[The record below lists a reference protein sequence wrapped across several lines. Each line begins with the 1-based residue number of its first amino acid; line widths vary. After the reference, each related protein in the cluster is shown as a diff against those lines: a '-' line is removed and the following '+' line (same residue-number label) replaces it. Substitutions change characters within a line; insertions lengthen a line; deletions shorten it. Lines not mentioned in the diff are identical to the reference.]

1 MFNEIGI
8 NAQKASKVIARLST
22 EEKNTVLHD
31 MSQELINN
39 KDSILS
45 SNKLDLENSKELNLS
60 PALID
65 RLTLNEERILGMS
78 NGLQKIIPLPD
89 PVGEV
94 TKEWTSDDGLSISKV
109 RSPFGV
115 IGVIYEAR
123 PNVTSDVSG
132 LCLKSGNAVILRGSS
147 YCLDSNKAILQTLQ
161 NALKKNN
168 LDENIVQLIDSKDRE
183 DTLKFMQMT
192 DYIDLIVPR
201 GGRSLI
207 NALVENAKVPFIL
220 DGDGN
225 VHLYVHSD
233 AKRSDILNIV
243 LNSKVQRP
251 GVCNALETLIIHND
265 IYKEMGDEIIQSLLD
280 EDVELFLDKKIVNNH
295 ENIEEATDL
304 HYETEFHDL
313 KLAIKIVDDL
323 NEAINHINL
332 FSSGHTESILTESD
346 EAAELFTS
354 SIDSSVLFVNA
365 STRFTD
371 GEMFG
376 FGAEIGISTQKLHVR
391 GPMGLEALTSEKYVV
406 KGNGTIRKWIN
417 QKLILKNLKNTIILQ
432 RKIL

>member
-8 NAQKASKVIARLST
+8 NAQKASKVIASLST
-22 EEKNTVLHD
+22 DEKNTVLYD
-31 MSQELINN
+31 MSQELLDNT
-39 KDSILS
+39 DSILS
-45 SNKLDLENSKELNLS
+45 SNKLDLENSQELELS
-60 PALID
+60 TALID
-65 RLTLNEERILGMS
+65 RLTLNEDRIIGMS

-94 TKEWTSDDGLSISKV
+94 TKEWESEDGLMISKV
-109 RSPFGV
+109 RNPFGV

-132 LCLKSGNAVILRGSS
+132 LCLKSGNSVILRGSS
-147 YCLDSNKAILQTLQ
+147 YCLDSNKAILQVLQ
-161 NALKKNN
+161 NALEKNN
-168 LDENIVQLIDSKDRE
+168 LDKNIVQLIDSKDRE

-201 GGRSLI
+201 GGKSLI

-233 AKRSDILNIV
+233 AKRSDIIDIV

-251 GVCNALETLIIHND
+251 GVCNALETLIIHNE
-265 IYKEMGDEIIQSLLD
+265 IFEEMGDEIIKSLLD
-280 EDVELFLDKKIVNNH
+280 ADVELFLDKKIASRY

-313 KLAIKIVDDL
+313 KLAIKIVDDI

-346 EAAELFTS
+346 DSADLFTS
-354 SIDSSVLFVNA
+354 LIDSSVLFVNA

-406 KGNGTIRKWIN
+406 KGNGTIRK
-417 QKLILKNLKNTIILQ
+417 
-432 RKIL
+432 

>member
-94 TKEWTSDDGLSISKV
+94 TKEWISDDGLSISKV

-161 NALKKNN
+161 NALEKNN
-168 LDENIVQLIDSKDRE
+168 LDVNIVQLIDSKYRE

-233 AKRSDILNIV
+233 AKRSDIINIV

-280 EDVELFLDKKIVNNH
+280 EDVELFLDKKVVNNH

-313 KLAIKIVDDL
+313 KLAIKVVDDI

-354 SIDSSVLFVNA
+354 LIDSSVLFVNA

-406 KGNGTIRKWIN
+406 KGNGTIRK
-417 QKLILKNLKNTIILQ
+417 
-432 RKIL
+432 

>member
-22 EEKNTVLHD
+22 DEKNTVLYD
-31 MSQELINN
+31 MSQELLDNT
-39 KDSILS
+39 DSILS
-45 SNKLDLENSKELNLS
+45 SNKLDLENSQELELS
-60 PALID
+60 TALID
-65 RLTLNEERILGMS
+65 RLTLNEDRIIGMS

-94 TKEWTSDDGLSISKV
+94 TKEWESEDGLMISKV
-109 RSPFGV
+109 RNPFGV

-132 LCLKSGNAVILRGSS
+132 LCLKSGNSVILRGSS
-147 YCLDSNKAILQTLQ
+147 YCLDSNKAILQVLQ
-161 NALKKNN
+161 NALEKNN
-168 LDENIVQLIDSKDRE
+168 LDKNIVQLIDSRDRE

-201 GGRSLI
+201 GGKSLI
-207 NALVENAKVPFIL
+207 KALVENAKVPFIL

-233 AKRSDILNIV
+233 AKRSDIIDIV

-251 GVCNALETLIIHND
+251 GVCNALETLIIHNE
-265 IYKEMGDEIIQSLLD
+265 IFEEMGDEIIKSLLD
-280 EDVELFLDKKIVNNH
+280 ADVELFLDKKIASRY

-313 KLAIKIVDDL
+313 KLAIKIVDDI

-346 EAAELFTS
+346 DSADLFTS

-406 KGNGTIRKWIN
+406 KGNGTIRK
-417 QKLILKNLKNTIILQ
+417 
-432 RKIL
+432 